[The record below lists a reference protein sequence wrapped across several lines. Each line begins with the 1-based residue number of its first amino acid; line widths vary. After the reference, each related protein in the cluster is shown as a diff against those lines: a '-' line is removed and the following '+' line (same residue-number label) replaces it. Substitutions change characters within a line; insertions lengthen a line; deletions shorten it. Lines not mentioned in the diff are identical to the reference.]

1 MKTTSS
7 IRYNQEAA
15 AYYNQL
21 AAEVHANSLKHGWW
35 EDKPSMSHFFTLVV
49 CELAEAVEADRM
61 GKKADITLFERRIQE
76 KPSEH
81 EAATYEQRY
90 AYWFEAY
97 IKDSVGDELA
107 DAAVRLL
114 DMAGAYRCDF
124 STPFAGYAQ
133 MVSPAQSFT
142 ENISSIME
150 CVLCRSLTT
159 YHRIASSLV
168 QIEWLAAQ
176 MGIDLAW
183 HIKHKMLYNANRP
196 YKHGKAY

>member
-1 MKTTSS
+1 MNTPH
-7 IRYNQEAA
+7 YNI
-15 AYYNQL
+15 L
-21 AAEVHANSLKHGWW
+21 AADIHTNSLKHGWW
-35 EDKPSMSHFFTLVV
+35 EDKPSDEHFLTLVV
-49 CELAEAVEADRM
+49 CELAEAVEADRK
-61 GKKADITLFERRIQE
+61 GTKSDIVLFERRIQE

-107 DAAVRLL
+107 DAAIRLL
-114 DMAGAYRCDF
+114 DIAGAHNYDF
-124 STPFAGYAQ
+124 SKPFAGHYST

-142 ENISSIME
+142 ENIGCIME
-150 CVLCRSLTT
+150 CVLCRTLTT
-159 YHRIASSLV
+159 YHRIACSLV
-168 QIEWLAAQ
+168 QIGWLADQ
-176 MGIDLAW
+176 MGIDLEW